1 MDIRRITELDSKT
14 YWQTRLEAMER
25 EPQAFTESPAD
36 HKAMSV
42 ETIRK
47 RLSSS
52 EDNFVLGAFEDGQL
66 IGTVG
71 FARRTEAKTSHRG
84 LIWGVYVASE
94 GRGKGVGR
102 ALLAEMIRLLR
113 SRPGL
118 EQVALGVSTTN
129 VAAKRLYES
138 LGFEIYGRENRAL
151 KIGDEY
157 VDEELMVL
165 YFSSPG

>member
-1 MDIRRITELDSKT
+1 MDIRRLTEADAESYRQL
-14 YWQTRLEAMER
+14 RLEALER
-25 EPQAFTESPAD
+25 EPQAFTESPAE
-36 HKAMSV
+36 HEAMSL
-42 ETIRK
+42 ETIKK

-52 EDNFVLGAFEDGQL
+52 DDNFVLGAFDGGHL
-66 IGTVG
+66 IGMAG

-102 ALLAEMIRLLR
+102 SLLGEMIRLLR
-113 SRPGL
+113 SRLGL

-138 LGFEIYGRENRAL
+138 LGFEVYGRENRAL
-151 KIGDEY
+151 KIGGEY

-165 YFSSPG
+165 YFRR

>member
-1 MDIRRITELDSKT
+1 M
-14 YWQTRLEAMER
+14 Q
-25 EPQAFTESPAD
+25 
-36 HKAMSV
+36 
-42 ETIRK
+42 
-47 RLSSS
+47 
-52 EDNFVLGAFEDGQL
+52 
-66 IGTVG
+66 
-71 FARRTEAKTSHRG
+71 
-84 LIWGVYVASE
+84 
-94 GRGKGVGR
+94 
-102 ALLAEMIRLLR
+102 EMIRLLR

-165 YFSSPG
+165 YFGR

>member
-1 MDIRRITELDSKT
+1 MDIRRLTELDAES
-14 YWQTRLEAMER
+14 YQQLRLEALER
-25 EPQAFTESPAD
+25 EPHAFTESPAE
-36 HKAMSV
+36 HKAMPL
-42 ETIRK
+42 ERIKK
-47 RLSSS
+47 RLGSSD
-52 EDNFVLGAFEDGQL
+52 DNYVLGAFDGGRL
-66 IGTVG
+66 IGVAG

-84 LIWGVYVASE
+84 LIWGVYVTSA

-102 ALLAEMIRLLR
+102 ALLGEMIRTLR

-129 VAAKRLYES
+129 IAAKRLYES

-157 VDEELMVL
+157 IDEELMVL
-165 YFSSPG
+165 YFNNFA